1 MIKVVV
7 HFIAIF
13 VALTPLDII
22 AAQQQVCDLLASDE
36 LNSAGIAGTRVSYLS
51 KPYFGCSDGTEIR
64 ADSSITYEATGLT
77 RLIGDVYFSEGTQEL
92 HSDEALYYSSL
103 GRLNA
108 TGRIEVEDRSKGSF
122 VTGDHLSLL
131 QENQERP
138 EELMT
143 INGTPAYATMSVSTV
158 VDGGE
163 ISPSTAASPSD
174 SRSTEFQINAKVL
187 HFIGDRML
195 QALGSVK
202 VERDSLELY
211 SDSLELFQDGSITK
225 LFFNAVIE
233 GSLTSSGASTNVK
246 GDSIYILFSDDT
258 LKQIQS
264 IGTSEAIYDNGS
276 VYGSAVTMFFEND
289 ELETISSTGNSELND
304 DQKEAEPQ
312 ALAITRGF
320 TIMGDSIE
328 LSLREGRLLSAVGI
342 GTAKGISQTQ
352 PDTRTMTE
360 FSFLNE
366 DWIEGDTV
374 SIEFSQTPSDRI
386 SKSSTET
393 GDEVNIE
400 TMTARGRARSFFRRS
415 SNEVIGDSI
424 DPAGM
429 ELSYVRGDEV
439 RIFFSDGEIRQMEV
453 DNAQGSFLQPILRP
467 DTISSDSTRLNKRY
481 REHQ

>member
-1 MIKVVV
+1 MIKVAV

-77 RLIGDVYFSEGTQEL
+77 RLIGDVYFLEGTQEL

-143 INGTPAYATMSVSTV
+143 INGTPAYATMSVST
-158 VDGGE
+158 
-163 ISPSTAASPSD
+163 AASPSD
-174 SRSTEFQINAKVL
+174 SKSTEFQINAKVL

-195 QALGSVK
+195 QALGSVE
-202 VERDSLELY
+202 VERDSLELH

-289 ELETISSTGNSELND
+289 ELETILSTGNSELSD

-328 LSLREGRLLSAVGI
+328 LSLREGRLLSAVGV

-352 PDTRTMTE
+352 SDTRAITE

-374 SIEFSQTPSDRI
+374 SIEFSQTPSDHI

-400 TMTARGRARSFFRRS
+400 TMTARGGARSFFRRS
-415 SNEVIGDSI
+415 SSEMIGDSI
-424 DPAGM
+424 DPAAM

-439 RIFFSDGEIRQMEV
+439 RIFFSDGEVRQMEV